1 MIETAPKRED
11 QKEEGWL
18 WHMAGKGKMS
28 EKEMMEWEME
38 GRSLILYLVYET
50 LIALPFPSYR

>member
-1 MIETAPKRED
+1 
-11 QKEEGWL
+11 
-18 WHMAGKGKMS
+18 MAGKGKMS
-28 EKEMMEWEME
+28 EKGMMEWEME